1 MLSQALQYATR
12 GWAVFPVHSLTTD
25 RTCTCAS
32 KPCASPGKHPATRGG
47 LKDATVDPAQI
58 RKWFENTPYNIG
70 ISTGEVSDLTVI
82 DIDIADGKKGAETW
96 QKLIESHGEPRT
108 LMART
113 GSGGVHLYF
122 KYNSSL
128 KTSADTLGEGVDV
141 RNEGGF
147 VVAPP
152 SLHKSGGVYA
162 WIEESVPLAPLP
174 HYLTKK
180 VKKPSTRRKTQLF
193 SSKYTLNNVTS
204 MLDVIPSDNRD
215 FWRAVGIILGREYE
229 RSDEAWEVYTSWSA
243 KDTRKKMPTQ
253 DKVMRESFYEI
264 SQLKTDSDLT
274 IATIIAEAVKK
285 GWAPIF
291 GSVPRENFVFF
302 APSNVFLY
310 RPTLS
315 EWIAAA
321 VDSAVS
327 PINEGGKIIKATEW
341 LKKNQLCTSMTCDPL
356 LDEDYIPGYDCRDG
370 EIVRI
375 EGAAL
380 FNAFR
385 RPTIDMGDKNLARPF
400 LEHVYNVF
408 PRPGDGKQFL
418 DYMAHRVQHPGIKP
432 RFSLLIAGDQG
443 VGKDTAIE
451 MCIPSIGSW
460 NVSNISAAHLDSPFN
475 EYASSVLIRISEQA
489 TQKDLNKW
497 GFNEAVKVLIAG
509 SPDFVK
515 INPKY
520 GQKHS
525 IRMFCG
531 VIITTNHLLS
541 AIYIPEDD
549 RRYDVIESAT
559 KAEMGIADDA
569 ARTAYFETLWDW
581 YKKGGDTHI
590 AAFLHHRDL
599 SGFSPENGQRKTTA
613 HRAVVCQSHSSDEW
627 LIDILDDKNN
637 PHIITTVEILDKMDE
652 ASKKKPGKIQ
662 PALLRLGYRVI
673 HNPDRGDGRWR
684 FHGKVFKVF
693 SSSEQCSPDD
703 IEVHTGTI
711 IF

>member
-1 MLSQALQYATR
+1 MLSIALEYASR
-12 GWAVFPVHSLTTD
+12 GWEVFPVYTLTSD
-25 RTCTCAS
+25 LKCTCGV
-32 KPCASPGKHPATRGG
+32 KGCASPGKHPVTRTG
-47 LKDATVDPAQI
+47 LKEATTNQDQI
-58 RKWFENTPYNIG
+58 RSWFEKNDYNIG
-70 ISTGEVSDLTVI
+70 IATGEASDLTVI
-82 DIDIADGKKGAETW
+82 DIDIADGKKGAESW
-96 QKLIESHGEPRT
+96 AALIQAHGEPVT
-108 LMART
+108 LMVRT
-113 GSGGVHLYF
+113 GSGGLHLYF
-122 KYNSSL
+122 KHNSSL
-128 KTSADTLGEGVDV
+128 KTSADTLGEGIDV
-141 RNEGGF
+141 RNSGGF

-152 SLHKSGGVYA
+152 SRHKSGGVYS
-162 WIEESVPLAPLP
+162 WVDETVSLASLP

-180 VKKPSTRRKTQLF
+180 VKKVLKPRKTALF
-193 SSKYTLNNVTS
+193 SSKYTLRNVAS
-204 MLDVIPSDNRD
+204 MLDVIPSENRD
-215 FWRAVGIILGREYE
+215 FWRAVGIILGREYD
-229 RSDEAWEVYTSWSA
+229 RSDEAWEVYLSWSA
-243 KDTRKKMPTQ
+243 KDTRKKSATQ
-253 DKVMRESFYEI
+253 EQVMRESFYDI
-264 SQLKTDSDLT
+264 SQQKTENDLT

-285 GWAPIF
+285 GWAPLF

-327 PINEGGKIIKATEW
+327 PINEQGKILKSTEW

-356 LDEDYIPGYDCRDG
+356 LDEDYIPGYDCREG

-385 RPTIDMGDKNLARPF
+385 RPTIDLGDKNLASPF
-400 LEHVYNVF
+400 LQHVYNVF
-408 PRPGDGKQFL
+408 PREGDAAQFL

-432 RFSLLIAGDQG
+432 RFALLIAGDQG
-443 VGKDTAIE
+443 VGKDTAVE
-451 MCIPSIGSW
+451 MCIPAIGSW
-460 NVSNISAAHLDSPFN
+460 NVSNISAAHLESPFN
-475 EYASSVLIRISEQA
+475 EYASSVLVRISEQA

-497 GFNEAVKVLIAG
+497 SFNEAVKVLIAG

-549 RRYDVIESAT
+549 RRYDVIEAAT
-559 KAEMGIADDA
+559 KTEMGLTDDA
-569 ARTAYFETLWDW
+569 SRVSYFESLWDW

-599 SGFSPENGQRKTTA
+599 SNFSAENGQRKTSA
-613 HRAVVCQSHSSDEW
+613 HRAVVCQSYTSDEW
-627 LIDILDDKNN
+627 LIDILDEKGD
-637 PHIITTVEILDKMDE
+637 PSIITTLEILDKMDE
-652 ASKKKPGKIQ
+652 AAKKKPGKIQ
-662 PALLRLGYRVI
+662 PALLRKGYRVV

-693 SSSEQCSPDD
+693 SLNEDCSSEE
-703 IEVHTGTI
+703 IEAHTKKI
-711 IF
+711 LY

>member
-1 MLSQALQYATR
+1 MLDIALKYAAR
-12 GWAVFPVHSLTTD
+12 GWLVFPVHSLSSD
-25 RTCTCAS
+25 LTCTCAT
-32 KPCASPGKHPATRGG
+32 KTCAAPGKHPATRTG
-47 LKDATVDPAQI
+47 LKEATTDKTQI
-58 RKWFENTPYNIG
+58 KSWFQDTNYNVG
-70 ISTGEVSDLTVI
+70 IATGEVSDLTVI

-96 QKLIESHGEPRT
+96 QKLIEAYGEPVT

-113 GSGGVHLYF
+113 GSGGMHLYF

-141 RNEGGF
+141 RNSGGF

-152 SLHKSGGVYA
+152 SRHKSGGTYA
-162 WIEESVPLAPLP
+162 WIDESIPLASLP

-180 VKKPSTRRKTQLF
+180 VKKIPKTRKNALF
-193 SSKYTLNNVTS
+193 SSKYTLSNVAS
-204 MLDVIPSDNRD
+204 MLDVVPSENRD
-215 FWRAVGIILGREYE
+215 FWRAVGIILGREYD
-229 RSDEAWEVYTSWSA
+229 RSDEAWEVYVSWSA
-243 KDTRKKMPTQ
+243 RDTRKKSSTQ
-253 DKVMRESFYEI
+253 DQVMRESFYDI
-264 SQLKTDSDLT
+264 SQQKSDSDLT

-285 GWAPIF
+285 GWAPLF

-327 PINEGGKIIKATEW
+327 PINEQGKIIKATEW

-385 RPTIDMGDKNLARPF
+385 RPTVELGDKNLALPF
-400 LEHVYNVF
+400 LQHVYNVF
-408 PRPGDGKQFL
+408 PRSGDATQFL
-418 DYMAHRVQHPGIKP
+418 DFMAHRVQHPGIKP
-432 RFSLLIAGDQG
+432 RFALLIAGDQG

-451 MCIPSIGSW
+451 MCIPAIGSW
-460 NVSNISAAHLDSPFN
+460 NVSNISAAHLESPFN

-549 RRYDVIESAT
+549 RRYDVIEAAT
-559 KAEMGIADDA
+559 KLEMGLTDDA
-569 ARTAYFETLWDW
+569 TRIAYFENLWDW

-599 SGFSPENGQRKTTA
+599 SAFSAENGQRKTKA
-613 HRAVVCQSHSSDEW
+613 HRAVVCQSYTSDEW
-627 LIDILDDKNN
+627 LIDILDDKND
-637 PHIITTVEILDKMDE
+637 PIIITTVEILEKMDE
-652 ASKKKPGKIQ
+652 VSKKKPGKIQ
-662 PALLRLGYRVI
+662 PALLRRGYRVVN
-673 HNPDRGDGRWR
+673 NPERGDGRWR
-684 FHGKVFKVF
+684 FQGKVFKVF
-693 SSSEQCSPDD
+693 SSSEACTSKD
-703 IEVHTGTI
+703 IEEHTRKI
-711 IF
+711 LF

>member
-1 MLSQALQYATR
+1 MLQKALHYAAR
-12 GWAVFPVHSLTTD
+12 GWAVFPVHSIDLD
-25 RTCTCAS
+25 LACTCGKIDCGA
-32 KPCASPGKHPATRGG
+32 AGKHPATRSG
-47 LKDATVDPAQI
+47 LKDATKDPVQI
-58 RKWFENTPYNIG
+58 EKWFTDSIYNIA
-70 ISTGEVSDLTVI
+70 IATGEISDLTII

-96 QKLIESHGEPRT
+96 QKLIETHGEPTT
-108 LMART
+108 LMSRT
-113 GSGGVHLYF
+113 GSGGMHLFF
-122 KYNSSL
+122 KYNSAL
-128 KTSADTLGEGVDV
+128 KTSAGVLGEGIDV
-141 RNEGGF
+141 RNAGGF
-147 VVAPP
+147 IVAPP
-152 SLHKSGGVYA
+152 SRHKTGAFYE
-162 WIEESVPLAPLP
+162 WIDQSVQISSLP

-180 VKKPSTRRKTQLF
+180 VKKTTRRKTSLF
-193 SSKYTLNNVTS
+193 SSKYTLKNVAS
-204 MLDVIPSDNRD
+204 MLDVIVPDSRD
-215 FWRAVGIILGREYE
+215 FRRAVGIILGREYD
-229 RSDEAWEVYTSWSA
+229 RSDEAWEVYVSWSERRPSKTSRA
-243 KDTRKKMPTQ
+243 AREIG
-253 DKVMRESFYEI
+253 MRESFYEI
-264 SQLKTDSDLT
+264 SQLKSDSELT
-274 IATIIAEAVKK
+274 VATIIAEAVKM

-315 EWIAAA
+315 EWGATS
-321 VDSAVS
+321 VDAAVS
-327 PINEGGKIIKATEW
+327 PINEQGKIIKATEW

-356 LDEDYIPGYDCRDG
+356 LDDDYIPGYDCRDG

-385 RPTIDMGDKNLARPF
+385 RATIEMGDPNLAQPF

-408 PRPGDGKQFL
+408 PRAGDGRQFL

-451 MCIPSIGSW
+451 MCIPAIGSW
-460 NVSNISAAHLDSPFN
+460 NVSNISAAHLESPFN

-549 RRYDVIESAT
+549 RRYDVIEAAT
-559 KAEMGIADDA
+559 KREMGLEEDTSRIS
-569 ARTAYFETLWDW
+569 YFEGLWDW
-581 YKKGGDTHI
+581 YKRGGDTHI
-590 AAFLHHRDL
+590 AAFLHARDL
-599 SGFSPENGQRKTTA
+599 SRFSPENGQRKTHA
-613 HRAVVCQSHSSDEW
+613 HRAVVCQSYTADEW
-627 LIDILDDKNN
+627 LSDILDEKGEPD
-637 PHIITTVEILDKMDE
+637 IITTIEILDKMSDAE
-652 ASKKKPGKIQ
+652 KKKPGKIQ
-662 PALLRLGYRVI
+662 PALLRKGYHIV
-673 HNPDRGDGRWR
+673 HNADRRDGRWR
-684 FHGKVFKVF
+684 LHGKVYKVF
-693 SSSEQCSPDD
+693 SSKEDCSLHD
-703 IEVHTGTI
+703 IEEHIKKI

>member
-1 MLSQALQYATR
+1 MLEKALDYASK
-12 GWAVFPVHSLTTD
+12 GWPVFPVHSID
-25 RTCTCAS
+25 AQGKCTCG
-32 KPCASPGKHPATRGG
+32 KEDCGSPGKHPVPRAG
-47 LKDATVDPAQI
+47 LKEATKDIEQI
-58 RKWFENTPYNIG
+58 KNWFEDAQYNIG
-70 ISTGEVSDLTVI
+70 IVTGETSDLTVI
-82 DIDIADGKKGAETW
+82 DIDISDGKRGAETW
-96 QKLIESHGEPRT
+96 QTLIESFGEPVT
-108 LMART
+108 LMSRT
-113 GSGGVHLYF
+113 GSGGMHIFF
-122 KYNSSL
+122 KYNAAL
-128 KTSADTLGEGVDV
+128 KTSAGVLGEGIDV
-141 RNEGGF
+141 RNCGGF
-147 VVAPP
+147 IVAPP
-152 SLHKSGGVYA
+152 SRHKTGAFYE
-162 WIEESVPLAPLP
+162 WIDEAVPIASLP

-180 VKKPSTRRKTQLF
+180 VKKITRRKTSLF
-193 SSKYTLNNVTS
+193 SSKYTLKNVES
-204 MLDVIPSDNRD
+204 MLDVIAPDSRD
-215 FWRAVGIILGREYE
+215 FRRAVGIILGREYD
-229 RSDEAWEVYTSWSA
+229 RSDEAWEVYASWSERRPSKTSRA
-243 KDTRKKMPTQ
+243 AREIG
-253 DKVMRESFYEI
+253 MRESFYEL
-264 SQLKTDSDLT
+264 SQLKPDSELT
-274 IATIIAEAVKK
+274 VGTIIAEAVKM
-285 GWAPIF
+285 GWAPTF
-291 GSVPRENFVFF
+291 GTVPKENFVFF

-327 PINEGGKIIKATEW
+327 PINDQGKIIKATEW

-356 LDEDYIPGYDCRDG
+356 LDEDYISGYDCRDG

-385 RPTIDMGDKNLARPF
+385 RPLIELGDQHLAQPF
-400 LEHVYNVF
+400 LQHVYTVF
-408 PRPGDGKQFL
+408 PRSGDGRQFL

-432 RFSLLIAGDQG
+432 RFALLIAGDQG
-443 VGKDTAIE
+443 VGKDTAVE
-451 MCIPSIGSW
+451 MCIPAIGSW
-460 NVSNISAAHLDSPFN
+460 NVANISAAHLESPFN

-549 RRYDVIESAT
+549 RRYDVIEAAT
-559 KAEMGIADDA
+559 KSEMGLKEDSDRI
-569 ARTAYFETLWDW
+569 TYFENLWDW
-581 YKKGGDTHI
+581 YKKGGDSHI

-599 SGFSPENGQRKTTA
+599 SNFSAENGQRKTIA
-613 HRAVVCQSHSSDEW
+613 HRSVVCQSYTSDEW
-627 LIDILDDKNN
+627 LIDILDDKGA
-637 PHIITTVEILDKMDE
+637 PKIITSIEILDKMDD

-662 PALLRLGYRVI
+662 PALLRRGYRVM
-673 HNPDRGDGRWR
+673 HNADRGDGRWR
-684 FHGKVFKVF
+684 FDGRVYKVF
-693 SSSEQCSPDD
+693 SSSEECSPLE
-703 IEVHTGTI
+703 IEEHIKKI